1 MARQGHRQAHSQMT
15 WHHVMVYHE
24 ALTKMA
30 ERFLKK
36 DSKVYL
42 KGQIEI
48 RKWTDQFGETD
59 RQVFEISLQGFGGR
73 LVVLDGLKDKPAM
86 AEAQVD
92 DDDFAAPT
100 PSAQSPA

>member
-1 MARQGHRQAHSQMT
+1 MT
-15 WHHVMVYHE
+15 WHRVVVYHE
-24 ALTKMA
+24 ALTKIA

-36 DSKVYL
+36 GSKVYL

-59 RQVFEISLQGFGGR
+59 RQVFEISFQGFGGR
-73 LVVLDGLKDKPAM
+73 LVVLDGFKDKPAM

-100 PSAQSPA
+100 PSGTKPSMIDPTLPWLG